1 MKSPDGTRTQY
12 LYENDPQGNRIV
24 DYKITDKNGKVL
36 LNKSQTFEVINEN
49 KFISFFCSIHIIN
62 VLLNI

>member
-36 LNKSQTFEVINEN
+36 LNKSQTFEV
-49 KFISFFCSIHIIN
+49 KN
-62 VLLNI
+62 VIKQEVKKEITF